1 MFDIKKLSKLAYGFV
16 GGRSII
22 DLIKKYG
29 TYTVNITNIM
39 YEAIPLLG
47 KCMNLPNHVSI
58 NYPTSHK
65 DSKLEI
71 SISPSYNIKENLER
85 FFIYHGTPIM
95 LVNDYRT
102 FNNEDRHREVT
113 TAKLVTLNTKRNVD
127 NLKHLITKL
136 GIFAY
141 QDRIK
146 NWSSNLIKCR
156 TSGFSNWIQMEKRT
170 FDDVFIP
177 DEQKN
182 LIMKSLNAF
191 INNKKWYDDHCI
203 PYHFGIL
210 LYGIPG
216 TGKTSLAKAIANY
229 IGGHTTFVSG
239 DMLKDL
245 DNIVRSGDI
254 EKDTIHD
261 KLFNITIC
269 EDIDCAF
276 AKDDNDV
283 HGYNIPKYSRQN
295 KIATLLNV
303 LDGMMAPTNMIWIF
317 TTNHIEMLDP
327 ALIRP
332 GRVDLKLEITPITTE
347 TLNKF
352 LKKHYN
358 RTISPSFKVKDN
370 LTFAELQICA
380 MRGDTFENIINYCR
394 EEV

>member
-1 MFDIKKLSKLAYGFV
+1 MFDIKKLSKLAAYGV

-22 DLIKKYG
+22 DLIKKHG

-85 FFIYHGTPIM
+85 FLIYHGTPIM
-95 LVNDYRT
+95 LINDYRT
-102 FNNEDRHREVT
+102 FNNGDCHREVT

-127 NLKHLITKL
+127 NLKHLINKL

-146 NWSSNLIKCR
+146 NWNSDLIKCR
-156 TSGFSNWIQMEKRT
+156 TSRFSNWIQMEKRT
-170 FDDVFIP
+170 FDDVFIS

-182 LIMKSLNAF
+182 LIIKSLNAF

-229 IGGHTTFVSG
+229 IGGHTTFISG
-239 DMLKDL
+239 DVLKDL
-245 DNIVRSGDI
+245 DSLVNSGDI

-261 KLFNITIC
+261 KLFNTTIC

-276 AKDDNDV
+276 VKDSDDDKMM
-283 HGYNIPKYSRQN
+283 IPKYERQN
-295 KIATLLNV
+295 RIATLLNV
-303 LDGMMAPTNMIWIF
+303 LDGVMAPTNMIWIF

-332 GRVDLKLEITPITTE
+332 GRVDLKLEIAPITTE

-358 RTISPSFKVKDN
+358 RTISPSFKVRNN

-380 MRGDTFENIINYCR
+380 MRGDTFENIIDYCR
-394 EEV
+394 KEV

>member
-1 MFDIKKLSKLAYGFV
+1 MFDIKKLSKLAYGFI

-65 DSKLEI
+65 DSRLEI

-102 FNNEDRHREVT
+102 FDNEDRYREVT
-113 TAKLVTLNTKRNVD
+113 TAKLVTLNTERNVD
-127 NLKHLITKL
+127 NLKHLINKL

-170 FDDVFIP
+170 FDDVFIS

-239 DMLKDL
+239 DVLKDL
-245 DNIVRSGDI
+245 DSIVNSGDV

-261 KLFNITIC
+261 KLFNTTIC

-276 AKDDNDV
+276 AKDSDDNKMM
-283 HGYNIPKYSRQN
+283 IPKYERQN
-295 KIATLLNV
+295 RIATLLNV

-332 GRVDLKLEITPITTE
+332 GRVDLKLEIAPITTE

-358 RTISPSFKVKDN
+358 RTISPSFKVRSN

-380 MRGDTFENIINYCR
+380 MRGDTFENIIDYCR
-394 EEV
+394 KEV

>member
-1 MFDIKKLSKLAYGFV
+1 MFDIKKLSKLAYGFI

-65 DSKLEI
+65 DSRLEI

-102 FNNEDRHREVT
+102 FDNEDRHREVT
-113 TAKLVTLNTKRNVD
+113 TAKLVTLNTERNVD
-127 NLKHLITKL
+127 NLKHLINKL

-170 FDDVFIP
+170 FDDVFIS

-239 DMLKDL
+239 DVLKDL
-245 DNIVRSGDI
+245 DSIVNSGDV

-261 KLFNITIC
+261 KLFNTTIC

-276 AKDDNDV
+276 AKDSDDNKMM
-283 HGYNIPKYSRQN
+283 IPKYERQN
-295 KIATLLNV
+295 RIATLLNV

-332 GRVDLKLEITPITTE
+332 GRVDLKLEIAPITTE

-358 RTISPSFKVKDN
+358 RTISPSFKVRSN

-380 MRGDTFENIINYCR
+380 MRGDTFENIIDYCR
-394 EEV
+394 KEV

>member
-22 DLIKKYG
+22 DLISKHG

-47 KCMNLPNHVSI
+47 KCMNIPNHVSVK
-58 NYPTSHK
+58 YPTSHK

-127 NLKHLITKL
+127 NLKRLITKL

-146 NWSSNLIKCR
+146 NWNSDLIKCR
-156 TSGFSNWIQMEKRT
+156 TAGYSNWIQMEKRT

-229 IGGHTTFVSG
+229 IGGHTSFVSG

-245 DNIVRSGDI
+245 DNIVNSGDI

-269 EDIDCAF
+269 EDVDCAF
-276 AKDDNDV
+276 AKDDAENSV
-283 HGYNIPKYSRQN
+283 IIPKYSRAN

-358 RTISPSFKVKDN
+358 RTISPSFKVRDN